1 MSLDLFG
8 HPELNRVKGTRVA
21 NGARRLVKMHTVYGQ
36 DAGGR
41 TCKGCMHLV
50 RYTPGARS
58 FLKCELAGVTS
69 SEASD
74 WRAKWLACG
83 LYAARPTP

>member
-1 MSLDLFG
+1 MALDLFG
-8 HPELNRVKGTRVA
+8 HPELNRPKRTADGRA
-21 NGARRLVKMHTVYGQ
+21 RLVKMHTKYGQ

-41 TCKGCMHLV
+41 TCKGCVHLV

-58 FLKCELAGVTS
+58 FLKCELAGVSS

-83 LYAARPTP
+83 LYAARPHV